1 MASVLSGLSDVPAWV
16 LVAGGIGAYWIAI
29 LALRRY
35 DLLPSYVGT
44 QGPILTLHTKR
55 FHDLLDRLAAPKRA
69 WRAWGNFG
77 VGVAL
82 VVMAGAFV
90 FFVFAAVATLQNP
103 PEQTAI
109 NQPRNVLVIPGVN
122 DFLPL
127 SVAPEILLGLAVGL
141 VVHEGGHGILCRVGD
156 IDVESVGLAF
166 LALFPVGAFVE
177 PDEDNRRLA
186 SRGAQ
191 TRMFAAGVIANFAI
205 TVVAFALL
213 FGPVMG
219 AVSVAPGAAIGGALP
234 GTTAAE
240 AGLGY
245 GDRITAVNG
254 TEIEDNDHLE
264 RVLAN
269 LEGGAVELTIDG
281 GEETRT
287 TVVEREL
294 VVTTVLQNT
303 SFRLRNT
310 SSGEADTPETG
321 WEIVAVNGTP
331 VETERAFREALRAR
345 TVARLETADG
355 RTATGAV
362 GMVVLVQAD
371 GPLADAGVPGES
383 WVTVTR
389 IGGER
394 VFNASGLSAALEG
407 TEPGETVPV
416 ELYRD
421 GSRETYDVTLGE
433 SPDGSGGFLGVFV
446 AQDGGD
452 GGLSVDEFGTQTY
465 PAETYL
471 DILGGGDAE
480 GSFFG
485 RILAALQL
493 PLAGLAGA
501 PYNFAGFTG
510 GVGNFYTVTGAL
522 SPLAGFVFA
531 FANVLFWTGWINL
544 NLGVFN
550 CIPAFPLDGGH
561 ILRTSTESV
570 VARLPVEGR
579 RRLTT
584 MVTTSVGLLMLASL
598 LLTLFGPQLLR

>member
-1 MASVLSGLSDVPAWV
+1 
-16 LVAGGIGAYWIAI
+16 
-29 LALRRY
+29 
-35 DLLPSYVGT
+35 
-44 QGPILTLHTKR
+44 
-55 FHDLLDRLAAPKRA
+55 
-69 WRAWGNFG
+69 
-77 VGVAL
+77 
-82 VVMAGAFV
+82 
-90 FFVFAAVATLQNP
+90 
-103 PEQTAI
+103 
-109 NQPRNVLVIPGVN
+109 
-122 DFLPL
+122 
-127 SVAPEILLGLAVGL
+127 
-141 VVHEGGHGILCRVGD
+141 
-156 IDVESVGLAF
+156 
-166 LALFPVGAFVE
+166 
-177 PDEDNRRLA
+177 
-186 SRGAQ
+186 
-191 TRMFAAGVIANFAI
+191 
-205 TVVAFALL
+205 
-213 FGPVMG
+213 
-219 AVSVAPGAAIGGALP
+219 
-234 GTTAAE
+234 
-240 AGLGY
+240 
-245 GDRITAVNG
+245 
-254 TEIEDNDHLE
+254 
-264 RVLAN
+264 
-269 LEGGAVELTIDG
+269 
-281 GEETRT
+281 
-287 TVVEREL
+287 
-294 VVTTVLQNT
+294 
-303 SFRLRNT
+303 
-310 SSGEADTPETG
+310 
-321 WEIVAVNGTP
+321 VNGTP
-331 VETERAFREALRAR
+331 VETERAFHEALRTR

-421 GSRETYDVTLGE
+421 GSRGTYDVTLGE

-561 ILRTSTESV
+561 ILRTSSESV
-570 VARLPVEGR
+570 VSRLPIEDR

-598 LLTLFGPQLLR
+598 LLTIFGPQLLR